1 MSHYG
6 NPPDQPEGE
15 GHTPADPYGAPPAP
29 PPGPAPDQV
38 APVDQGTEKP
48 WSPYPDNWDDLAAP
62 AQQPTSPY
70 AAPAPYGVA
79 QQPGGP
85 PPTNPYGAQSTAPPD
100 FAFGGYASW
109 SSRVVAY
116 LIDGFL
122 GALAAFP
129 LWIGYG
135 MLISGATT
143 TTDANG
149 VKQVHFHSTGAIVA
163 LVVIGILTSFAFFV
177 WNQCIRQGR
186 TGASLGKS
194 VLALRLVNSDMDTIG
209 GGLAFARYLLN
220 IVNALPCYLGYL
232 WPLWDAKRQ
241 TFADKL
247 MGTYVIKATQP
258 QPRVY

>member
-1 MSHYG
+1 MA
-6 NPPDQPEGE
+6 
-15 GHTPADPYGAPPAP
+15 T
-29 PPGPAPDQV
+29 
-38 APVDQGTEKP
+38 
-48 WSPYPDNWDDLAAP
+48 AP
-62 AQQPTSPY
+62 A
-70 AAPAPYGVA
+70 
-79 QQPGGP
+79 
-85 PPTNPYGAQSTAPPD
+85 
-100 FAFGGYASW
+100 FAFDGYASW

-135 MLISGATT
+135 LLVANATT

-149 VKQVHFHSTGAIVA
+149 VRQVNFHMTAGSGVLI
-163 LVVIGILTSFAFFV
+163 LIGVVTWLAFFV

-194 VLALRLVNSDMDTIG
+194 VLALRLVNANMEPIG

-220 IVNALPCYLGYL
+220 IVNAIPCYLGYL

-241 TFADKL
+241 TFADKI
-247 MGTYVIKATQP
+247 MSTYVVKASTP

>member
-1 MSHYG
+1 MSQYG
-6 NPPDQPEGE
+6 NPPEQPEE
-15 GHTPADPYGAPPAP
+15 SAARTPADPYGAPPP
-29 PPGPAPDQV
+29 PATTYQP
-38 APVDQGTEKP
+38 
-48 WSPYPDNWDDLAAP
+48 SPYDEPTPYGAT
-62 AQQPTSPY
+62 QQPVG
-70 AAPAPYGVA
+70 AA
-79 QQPGGP
+79 
-85 PPTNPYGAQSTAPPD
+85 NPYGGQVATAPA
-100 FAFGGYASW
+100 FAFDGYASW

-135 MLISGATT
+135 LLVANATT

-149 VKQVHFHSTGAIVA
+149 VRQVNFHMTAGSGVLI
-163 LVVIGILTSFAFFV
+163 LIGVVTWLAFFV

-194 VLALRLVNSDMDTIG
+194 VLALRLVNANMEPIG

-220 IVNALPCYLGYL
+220 IVNAIPCYLGYL

-241 TFADKL
+241 TFADKI
-247 MGTYVIKATQP
+247 MSTYVVKASTP